1 MAVGNKSCEV
11 SFQMEI
17 YKNIHEIDYLLI
29 KGHTQNVWKVYEN
42 GLIHF
47 NKLTFEVNP
56 FCLSLVG
63 ALLNNVFS

>member
-17 YKNIHEIDYLLI
+17 YKIIHEIDYPLI

-42 GLIHF
+42 GHIHF

-56 FCLSLVG
+56 FCLSPVG
-63 ALLNNVFS
+63 ALLNCF